1 LFKVLEVDIL
11 SRKAATSSNQEIS
24 VTEENRATQIK
35 TSTKMK
41 YMEMKSQPGVA
52 YNDTTPDGKAVI
64 ALVTLDG
71 NTFVSEQTAEKNI
84 LNQTKWLGTFLTP
97 AVKWPWKYYAPELVA
112 FKYLRDCK
120 KVQRFVVFRKQFVEN
135 P

>member
-1 LFKVLEVDIL
+1 
-11 SRKAATSSNQEIS
+11 
-24 VTEENRATQIK
+24 
-35 TSTKMK
+35 
-41 YMEMKSQPGVA
+41 MEMKSQPGVA

-97 AVKWPWKYYAPELVA
+97 AVK
-112 FKYLRDCK
+112 
-120 KVQRFVVFRKQFVEN
+120 
-135 P
+135 